1 MATIASR
8 RKQSIFQK
16 LKGLVTSSQGMP
28 IILTLAIISILFVLF
43 RMKGVE
49 IDYKLNTVNQKTKE
63 EVLNNKELK
72 AKKANLL
79 SVGRLRK
86 LAKKHNL
93 QEPKQKQI
101 IVVP

>member
-1 MATIASR
+1 MATISR
-8 RKQSIFQK
+8 SRNQSFIDK
-16 LKGLVTSSQGMP
+16 LKNVVTSSQGMP

-49 IDYKLNTVNQKTKE
+49 IDYKLNSVNMKIKE
-63 EVLNNKELK
+63 ETLNNKELK
-72 AKKANLL
+72 AQKANLL
-79 SVGRLRK
+79 SVGRLRG
-86 LAKKHNL
+86 LAKKHKL